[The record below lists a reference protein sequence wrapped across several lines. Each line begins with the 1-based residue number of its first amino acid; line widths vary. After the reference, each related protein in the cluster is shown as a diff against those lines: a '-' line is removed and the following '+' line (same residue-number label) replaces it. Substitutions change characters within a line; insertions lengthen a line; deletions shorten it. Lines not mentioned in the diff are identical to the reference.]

1 MSLLDFFP
9 QILPKR
15 AQSAPASIA
24 FRFFQGS
31 GLPTTLTTHEL
42 WEQAAGLAVLLQSRA
57 LSKRAVLLVCKSQK
71 RFVVAFFACLLAGV
85 IAVPTAAP
93 RRRALAGRLDLLAS
107 DAGAHAIITDCDE
120 IAIGA
125 TKMLARL
132 PCLDLRA
139 YDNLPYH
146 ADGAAGL
153 IHHDISGDSIAF
165 LQYTSGSTGAPKGV
179 VVTHA
184 NLIHNCAV
192 IQEGMCIN
200 SSSSIFTALP
210 LFHDMGLI
218 GGVLEAMYVGCVAN
232 CMPPNEF
239 VQYPERWLAI
249 ISKFKVTISG
259 GPNFMFQ
266 LAASAI
272 EEEQLIECDLS
283 SWQVAFCGAEPIRA
297 STIARF
303 TERFAP
309 IGFRAEAFYPCYGM
323 AESTLFITGGT
334 VGKLASIKDRQGSK
348 IVGCGVPRKDM
359 RVHIVDPATRAR
371 MIDGEVGEV
380 WVHGGSV
387 AQGYFKQ
394 AALTD
399 QCFHA
404 VMANGVPTEHYLRT
418 GDLGFLEDGELY
430 ITGRLKDLIIL
441 YGKKYSAE
449 DIEEAATYAHE
460 AVRPGCSAAIGVDQ
474 DASERLVLV
483 VELSREWFGR
493 RAEWKAIGELLRSHI
508 SNSFQIAL
516 GETVFLGPG
525 ALPRT
530 SSGKVQRGQC
540 RSHYSAG
547 AFAPV

>member
-1 MSLLDFFP
+1 MDFFP
-9 QILPKR
+9 QILSKR
-15 AQSAPASIA
+15 AQSAPTSIA
-24 FRFFQGS
+24 FRFFQGG
-31 GLPTTLTTHEL
+31 GLPTTLTIHQL
-42 WEQAAGLAVLLQSRA
+42 WEQAVGLAVLLQSRQ
-57 LSKRAVLLVCKSQK
+57 LSKRTVLLVCKSQT
-71 RFVVAFFACLLAGV
+71 RFVIAFFACLLAGV
-85 IAVPTAAP
+85 IAVPSAPP
-93 RRRALAGRLDLLAS
+93 RRRALAGRLALLAS
-107 DAGAHAIITDCDE
+107 DAGAHGIITDCDE

-125 TKMLARL
+125 TEILAWL

-139 YDNLPYH
+139 YDNIPYH

-153 IHHDISGDSIAF
+153 IDQHISGDSIAF

-192 IQEGMCIN
+192 IQEGMCITP
-200 SSSSIFTALP
+200 SSVIFTALP

-218 GGVLEAMYVGCVAN
+218 GGVLAGMYVGCVAN

-239 VQYPERWLAI
+239 IQYPERWLI
-249 ISKFKVTISG
+249 IVSKYKVTISG

-266 LAASAI
+266 LAAGAI
-272 EEEQLIECDLS
+272 EEEQLIGCDLS

-323 AESTLFITGGT
+323 AESTLFITGGV
-334 VGKLASIKDRQGSK
+334 VGKLAAIKDRQGSK

-359 RVHIVDPATRAR
+359 RVCIVDPATRER
-371 MIDGEVGEV
+371 VIDGELGEV
-380 WVHGGSV
+380 WVHGASV
-387 AQGYFKQ
+387 AQGYFNQ

-404 VMANGVPTEHYLRT
+404 VVANGAPTEHYLRT
-418 GDLGFLEDGELY
+418 GDLGFMEKGELY

-441 YGKKYSAE
+441 YGKKYTAE
-449 DIEEAATYAHE
+449 DIEEAATSAHD
-460 AVRPGCSAAIGVDQ
+460 AVRPGCSAAIGVDREG
-474 DASERLVLV
+474 SERLVLV

-493 RAEWKAIGELLRSHI
+493 RAEWKAISGSLRSHL
-508 SNSFQIAL
+508 SNFFHIAL
-516 GETVFLGPG
+516 GETIFLGPG

-547 AFAPV
+547 AFSPSQLS

>member
-1 MSLLDFFP
+1 M
-9 QILPKR
+9 
-15 AQSAPASIA
+15 
-24 FRFFQGS
+24 
-31 GLPTTLTTHEL
+31 
-42 WEQAAGLAVLLQSRA
+42 LLQSRA
-57 LSKRAVLLVCKSQK
+57 LSKRIVLIVCKSQK

-85 IAVPTAAP
+85 IAVPTAVP

-120 IAIGA
+120 ITIGA
-125 TKMLARL
+125 TEMLARL
-132 PCLDLRA
+132 SCLDLRE

-146 ADGAAGL
+146 AEGAAGL
-153 IHHDISGDSIAF
+153 IHQDISGDSIAF

-179 VVTHA
+179 VVSHA

-192 IQEGMCIN
+192 IQEAMCIN
-200 SSSSIFTALP
+200 PSSSIFTALP

-218 GGVLEAMYVGCVAN
+218 GGVLEAVYVGCAAN

-239 VQYPERWLAI
+239 VQYPERWLSI
-249 ISKFKVTISG
+249 ISKLKITHSG

-272 EEEQLIECDLS
+272 EDEQLTECDLS

-309 IGFRAEAFYPCYGM
+309 IGFRAKAFYPCYGM

-348 IVGCGVPRKDM
+348 IVGCGAPRKDM
-359 RVHIVDPATRAR
+359 RVQIVDAGTRTPVMA
-371 MIDGEVGEV
+371 GETGEI
-380 WVHGGSV
+380 WVCGGSI
-387 AQGYFKQ
+387 AQGYFAQ
-394 AALTD
+394 PALTD

-404 VMANGVPTEHYLRT
+404 VMANGAPTEHYLRT
-418 GDLGFLEDGELY
+418 GDLGFLEDGELF

-460 AVRPGCSAAIGVDQ
+460 AVRPGCSAAIGVEQ
-474 DASERLVLV
+474 DGNERLVMV

-493 RAEWKAIGELLRSHI
+493 RAEWKAIGDLLRSHI
-508 SNSFQIAL
+508 SNSFEIAL
-516 GETVFLGPG
+516 GETVILGPG
-525 ALPRT
+525 GLPRT

-540 RSHYSAG
+540 RSRYSAG
-547 AFAPV
+547 TFAQFTLS